1 MTQEDGVSAV
11 LARAV
16 IERSAGRLLVVD
28 DPAGAI
34 SGPSVVRWE
43 RYAGGLV
50 PATPFPPPGPFDGA
64 AVRLPK
70 GREGL
75 RMVVAWVAGRL
86 APDGRLW
93 LCGQNDAGIRS
104 ARAALEEAFCEVED
118 LDARKHCRVYEA
130 RGPRPEVIAEPAAW
144 IQRFQDPDFPTGPL
158 SWEAWPGSFAFGRV
172 DGASALLAEV
182 LAQWPLAAP
191 TRVLDLCAGVGLLA
205 AAVRACWPGATLDL
219 LDHDPLALEA
229 AARNLPGARCV
240 LSDGWAN
247 VPEAS
252 WDFIVS
258 NPPFHQGVRAALD
271 LPAQLLG
278 GAVSRLTQDGLLVAV
293 LPKTIPIQA
302 ALAGAEAEVALVA
315 EDPSSRVWVVRR
327 RAPTAAAPPRP
338 APARRGRRR

>member
-1 MTQEDGVSAV
+1 MTQDDGVSAV

-16 IERSAGRLLVVD
+16 DSRSTGRLLVVD

-34 SGPSVVRWE
+34 AGPSVARWE

-50 PATPFPPPGPFDGA
+50 PATPFPPLGPFDRA

-86 APDGRLW
+86 TPDGRLW
-93 LCGQNDAGIRS
+93 LCGHNDAGIRS
-104 ARAALEEAFCEVED
+104 ARAALEEAFGEVED

-130 RGPRPEVIAEPAAW
+130 RRPRSEAGSDPARW
-144 IQRFQDPDFPTGPL
+144 IQRFSDPDFPTGPL
-158 SWEAWPGSFAFGRV
+158 TWEAWPGSFAFGRV

-182 LAQWPLAAP
+182 LAQWPLDAP

-205 AAVRACWPGATLDL
+205 AAVRARWPGATLDL
-219 LDHDPLALEA
+219 LDHDALALEA
-229 AARNLPGARCV
+229 AVRNLPGARCI
-240 LSDGWAN
+240 LSEGWASA
-247 VPEAS
+247 PEGD

-278 GAVSRLTQDGLLVAV
+278 GAVSRLSPGGLLVAV
-293 LPKTIPIQA
+293 LPKTIPIQS
-302 ALAGAEAEVALVA
+302 ALAGTAAEVALVA
-315 EDPSSRVWVVRR
+315 EDSSSRVWVARR
-327 RAPTAAAPPRP
+327 GAQVGAVPGP